1 MLEQLDLNCT
11 SRPNFDYLI
20 LAEFEI
26 TVCVKIDLG
35 LFLTPVLF
43 LALFFEVLMCGIYSV
58 HLLDCRM

>member
-26 TVCVKIDLG
+26 TVWVKIDLG

-43 LALFFEVLMCGIYSV
+43 LALFFEVLM
-58 HLLDCRM
+58 